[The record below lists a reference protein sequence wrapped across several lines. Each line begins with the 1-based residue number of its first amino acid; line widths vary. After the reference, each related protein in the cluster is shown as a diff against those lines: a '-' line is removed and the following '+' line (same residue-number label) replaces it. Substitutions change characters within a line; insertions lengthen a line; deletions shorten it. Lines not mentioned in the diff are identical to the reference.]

1 MRTNGSRVIACAMA
15 LAMATSITFPV
26 GAFAEIG
33 EPDQLQHEQGS
44 KVTGGGNVADGADA
58 GDNGDSVAANDS
70 AEGLI
75 DDLAGKEGDET
86 GESQT
91 DSEES
96 VGVKLANTYE
106 VLTNEELAGALA
118 AIAASEAS
126 EATILLKADVS
137 VSSLPNSGGTSTFGV
152 DGKHII
158 VRSEEG
164 ALHKLSFAGYCI
176 LNGACTFDNVNVT
189 GRRLFCNGYETE
201 FTKNGQ
207 IHLSETLYGGGYKTT
222 VGSTHVVIAASGYIN
237 PTSTSGLHDV
247 IGGSYK
253 GSVEGDTYLEI
264 TGDIK
269 MQGGNH
275 LNPGCMKGDGS
286 SGDGAGVPDLHVGGN
301 ATLVYDNKNA
311 SSFPSI
317 EGTYG
322 CEMKGDVTLDVRA
335 GGTLGI
341 VGTFDTVDDS
351 IIRGD
356 LHIIA
361 GSQAY
366 ENSDRTLR
374 LGGNWPI
381 VGAGHS
387 FATEPGAV
395 GNYAI
400 DGNIVIDAYENV
412 WSWDKGTD
420 PKSYDIPEIYG
431 AIRGTVGGDITI
443 NAHGSHVQ
451 NIFGASDSVVSGA
464 VTINATD
471 VDLRNSLYGDED
483 YDEGYVFGLWEKGIP
498 ATAEGPVTININGG
512 DVGLVMATDQTAAPA
527 GSSINVTG
535 KPNIRTGIRGTQAS
549 RYSSDHPVAN
559 ISACEATIPFIKMMS
574 QVNVADGSNVIAHIM
589 SNNAGLKVEEGSS
602 LTTDEGQVWIWGDT
616 VVGGTW
622 EQKYSQAANYNDI
635 FVSGNTSVG
644 PKGHLINQ
652 GTSNLKGEVANSG
665 AMALMAPAFL
675 QDDYVADRG
684 ELRLP
689 AVVSNYDGTGDGGSI
704 PVEIKGVSSGST
716 TVNTVN
722 QDDWSQLQCPNLGDN
737 YILSQKLDN
746 AAGPA
751 QEVFVLGNADAT
763 SKGWYLKRLED
774 AAGDDTGMFM
784 WQVAKGEEPPA
795 PEPPVNPDPSTPV
808 DPVPGA
814 PIDPSDPD
822 PDNPEQPG
830 DSNGEE
836 LSSPSQE
843 EESAVSD
850 AGSSTPQTGDTATV
864 VLWPAIAV
872 ACAAAGVASLIANR
886 RKNFGR

>member
-106 VLTNEELAGALA
+106 VLTNEELVGALA

-275 LNPGCMKGDGS
+275 LNPGCMNGDGS
-286 SGDGAGVPDLHVGGN
+286 SGDGSGVPNVYVGGN
-301 ATLVYDNKNA
+301 AALVYDNKNA
-311 SSFPSI
+311 DTYPAI

-322 CEMKGDVTLDVRA
+322 CEMRGNVTLDVRA
-335 GGTLGI
+335 GGVSGI
-341 VGTFDTVDDS
+341 VGAEEPLEDS

-366 ENSDRTLR
+366 ENTDRILR

-381 VGAGHS
+381 VGAGNS
-387 FATEPGAV
+387 FATMPGV
-395 GNYAI
+395 SGNYVI
-400 DGNIVIDAYENV
+400 GGNITIDSYENV
-412 WSWDKGTD
+412 WGWDKGTTPD
-420 PKSYDIPEIYG
+420 SYDLPEIYG

-451 NIFGASDSVVSGA
+451 NIFGASDSNVSGA
-464 VTINATD
+464 VTVTATD
-471 VDLRNSLYGDED
+471 VELRNSEYGTD
-483 YDEGYVFGLWEKGIP
+483 YDEGYVFGLWEKGTP
-498 ATAEGPVTININGG
+498 ATANGPVTINIDGG
-512 DVGLVMATDQTAAPA
+512 DVGLVMATDQAVAPA

-574 QVNVADGSNVIAHIM
+574 QVNVADDSNVVAHIM

-616 VVGGTW
+616 VVDGTW

-665 AMALMAPAFL
+665 VMALMAPAFL
-675 QDDYVADRG
+675 QDNYVADRG

-795 PEPPVNPDPSTPV
+795 PEPPVGPEPPVNPDPSTPV
-808 DPVPGA
+808 DPDPGNA
-814 PIDPSDPD
+814 
-822 PDNPEQPG
+822 EQPG
-830 DSNGEE
+830 DSKEE
-836 LSSPSQE
+836 GLSSPSQE
-843 EESAVSD
+843 KESAVSD

-872 ACAAAGVASLIANR
+872 ACAAAGVALLIVSR
-886 RKNFGR
+886 RRSFGR

>member
-189 GRRLFCNGYETE
+189 GHRLFCNGYETE

-286 SGDGAGVPDLHVGGN
+286 SGDGAGVPDLYVGGN

-412 WSWDKGTD
+412 WSWDKGAD

-602 LTTDEGQVWIWGDT
+602 LTTDEGQVLIWGDT

-864 VLWPAIAV
+864 ILWPAIAV
-872 ACAAAGVASLIANR
+872 ACAAVGMALLIVSR
-886 RKNFGR
+886 RRSFGR

>member
-1 MRTNGSRVIACAMA
+1 M
-15 LAMATSITFPV
+15 
-26 GAFAEIG
+26 
-33 EPDQLQHEQGS
+33 
-44 KVTGGGNVADGADA
+44 
-58 GDNGDSVAANDS
+58 
-70 AEGLI
+70 
-75 DDLAGKEGDET
+75 
-86 GESQT
+86 
-91 DSEES
+91 
-96 VGVKLANTYE
+96 
-106 VLTNEELAGALA
+106 TNEELVGALA

-222 VGSTHVVIAASGYIN
+222 VSSTHVVIAASGYIN

-286 SGDGAGVPDLHVGGN
+286 SGDGAGVPDLYVGGN

-335 GGTLGI
+335 GGALGI

-400 DGNIVIDAYENV
+400 DGSIVIDAYENV

-498 ATAEGPVTININGG
+498 ATAEGPVAININGG

-549 RYSSDHPVAN
+549 RYSADHPVAN
-559 ISACEATIPFIKMMS
+559 VSACEATIPFIKMMS
-574 QVNVADGSNVIAHIM
+574 QVNVADDSNVTAHIM

-602 LTTDEGQVWIWGDT
+602 LTTDEGQVWIWGDA
-616 VVGGTW
+616 VVDGTW
-622 EQKYSQAANYNDI
+622 EQKYSQAANYNDVFI
-635 FVSGNTSVG
+635 SGSTSVG

-665 AMALMAPAFL
+665 VMALMAPAFL
-675 QDDYVADRG
+675 QDDYAADRG

-763 SKGWYLKRLED
+763 SKGWYLKRMED

-808 DPVPGA
+808 DPAPGA

-864 VLWPAIAV
+864 ILWPAIAV
-872 ACAAAGVASLIANR
+872 ACAAVGMALLIVSR
-886 RKNFGR
+886 RRSFGR

>member
-1 MRTNGSRVIACAMA
+1 M
-15 LAMATSITFPV
+15 
-26 GAFAEIG
+26 
-33 EPDQLQHEQGS
+33 
-44 KVTGGGNVADGADA
+44 
-58 GDNGDSVAANDS
+58 
-70 AEGLI
+70 
-75 DDLAGKEGDET
+75 
-86 GESQT
+86 
-91 DSEES
+91 
-96 VGVKLANTYE
+96 
-106 VLTNEELAGALA
+106 TNEELAGALA

-286 SGDGAGVPDLHVGGN
+286 SGDGAGVPDLYVGGS

-322 CEMKGDVTLDVRA
+322 CEMKGNVTLDVRA
-335 GGTLGI
+335 GGTMGI

-387 FATEPGAV
+387 FATMPGAV

-512 DVGLVMATDQTAAPA
+512 DVGLVMATDQTVAPA

-622 EQKYSQAANYNDI
+622 EQKYSKAANYNDI

-665 AMALMAPAFL
+665 VMALMAPAFL

-751 QEVFVLGNADAT
+751 QGVFVLGNADAT

-808 DPVPGA
+808 DPAPGA

-843 EESAVSD
+843 EENAVSD

-864 VLWPAIAV
+864 ILWPAIAV
-872 ACAAAGVASLIANR
+872 ACAAVGMALLIVSR
-886 RKNFGR
+886 RRSFGR

>member
-286 SGDGAGVPDLHVGGN
+286 SGDGAGVPDLYVGGN

-689 AVVSNYDGTGDGGSI
+689 AVVSNYDGAGDGGSI

-808 DPVPGA
+808 DPAPGA

-864 VLWPAIAV
+864 ILWPAIAV
-872 ACAAAGVASLIANR
+872 ACAAAGVALLIVSR
-886 RKNFGR
+886 RRSFGR